1 MFNDSVVHVLSL
13 WKLVGLWHRLLTR
26 LLVTGYTCIYSNFSN
41 PSRISDSH
49 SFWCSYCPF
58 NWAWSSWVACFY
70 ESARCCPSSCPLSLC
85 NLIIE
90 FLIVVIGIISWNIPW
105 TPWKNR
111 AILSMALKRAIL
123 LIFILYNYMN
133 CIVYFCYLFM
143 YAFNLIELVNK

>member
-1 MFNDSVVHVLSL
+1 MSRSVREVIGGVLNDIVVHVLSL

-26 LLVTGYTCIYSNFSN
+26 LLVTGYTCIYSNSSN

-90 FLIVVIGIISWNIPW
+90 FLIVCNWYNI
-105 TPWKNR
+105 
-111 AILSMALKRAIL
+111 LKYSL
-123 LIFILYNYMN
+123 DPVEEQSHSVNGSETGYPSDF
-133 CIVYFCYLFM
+133 YL
-143 YAFNLIELVNK
+143 V